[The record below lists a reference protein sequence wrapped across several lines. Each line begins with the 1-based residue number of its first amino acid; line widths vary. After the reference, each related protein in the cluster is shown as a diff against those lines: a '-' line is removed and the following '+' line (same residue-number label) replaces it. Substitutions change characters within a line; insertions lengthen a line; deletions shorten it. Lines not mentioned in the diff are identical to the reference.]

1 MPNVPRAFVI
11 KVSPDAVPAPIG
23 RPFLDLLNEHFDEP
37 KMDLAWLY
45 RTYPVGPGP
54 VDEADYVR
62 VAALRQ
68 LGHCGTHR
76 IAVFRLTQNGTRETV
91 CGGHE
96 EISDQQL
103 RERFGPG
110 QYEVA
115 VYSYA
120 PDATPLA
127 RIGVSV
133 Q

>member
-1 MPNVPRAFVI
+1 MPKAHRAFVV
-11 KVSPDAVPAPIG
+11 KVSDAAPAPMG
-23 RPFLDLLNEHFDEP
+23 RSFLDPLNELE
-37 KMDLAWLY
+37 MDLSWLY

-54 VDEADYVR
+54 VDKADYAR
-62 VAALRQ
+62 VTALRQ
-68 LGHCGTHR
+68 LGHRGTHR
-76 IAVFRLTQNGTRETV
+76 IAVFRLTQDGTRETV

-96 EISDQQL
+96 EISEQQL

-120 PDATPLA
+120 TKATPLA